1 MTPAQTTV
9 LPGSTIGVLGSGQ
22 LGRMLVL
29 VAKRLG
35 YRAVVFSPDS
45 DTPAGSVADAE
56 RVAAYDDMGALAAFA
71 KEVDVITLE
80 FENIPVTALEAAAI
94 YAPVRPGWQALYTA
108 QHRLR
113 EKTFLT
119 KEGLPTA
126 AFRPI
131 RKAADLELALREL
144 GTPAVL
150 KTAGFGY
157 DGKGQRVVRSP
168 GEAQG
173 AFAELGETCVL
184 EAFVDFERE
193 LSVVAA
199 RAADGNFMPFAVAEN
214 HHENHILDVTLAPAE
229 VPGSVGE
236 EAVALTRHIMEALGV
251 VGVLCTEFF
260 LTREGKL
267 LVNEIA
273 PRPHNSGHLTIEAC
287 GVSQFEAQ
295 LRAVCG
301 LPLVNTAQRPAAMVN
316 LLGDVWE
323 GGEPDW
329 AAVLQEPSAA
339 LHLYGKAEARPGRKM
354 GHVTVLGETS
364 QDAAERA
371 RALRQKL
378 ARGG

>member
-1 MTPAQTTV
+1 MTPL

-22 LGRMLVL
+22 LGRMLIL
-29 VAKRLG
+29 AAKRLG
-35 YRAVVFSPDS
+35 YRAVVFSPDPGS
-45 DTPAGSVADAE
+45 PAGSVADAE
-56 RVAAYDDMGALAAFA
+56 RVASYEDMDALTAFA

-94 YAPVRPGWQALYTA
+94 YAPVRPGWRALYTA

-113 EKTFLT
+113 EKTFLA

-126 AFRPI
+126 GFRPI
-131 RKAADLELALREL
+131 RGTGDLDLALREL
-144 GTPAVL
+144 GMPAVL

-157 DGKGQRVVRSP
+157 DGKGQRVVRSLSD
-168 GEAQG
+168 AHA

-184 EAFVDFERE
+184 EAFVDFDRE

-199 RAADGNFMPFAVAEN
+199 RGEDGTFMPFAVAEN
-214 HHENHILDVTLAPAE
+214 RHRNHILDVTLAPAG
-229 VPGSVGE
+229 VPDTVAE
-236 EAVALTRHIMEALGV
+236 EAVTLTRHIMEALGV

-267 LVNEIA
+267 LVNEMA

-301 LPLVNTAQRPAAMVN
+301 LPLVNTAPRPAAMVN
-316 LLGDVWE
+316 LLGDVWS

-329 AAVLQEPSAA
+329 AAVLRDPGAA

-354 GHVTVLGETS
+354 GHVTVLADTPQE
-364 QDAAERA
+364 AAERA
-371 RALRQKL
+371 TALRAAL
-378 ARGG
+378 ERSA